1 MNKKQ
6 VLLGLAIL
14 LVLLF
19 FSLWAAYVALQWF
32 QSLNASVAA
41 ALTTALV
48 GLVGLW
54 YAQWQ
59 SKTRDIAESHRASKI
74 EVYDAFFDIVEKFQR
89 NNVDVSDGE
98 NIPEWLKE
106 GFRKLNRGLIVWG
119 SPGVIAAYL
128 KFRTTSTGGGNILA
142 AVDEMYREIR
152 KDLGNS
158 NFRLRPGDLIRI
170 GLKDPNELK

>member
-1 MNKKQ
+1 MKKQ
-6 VLLGLAIL
+6 TLLSMLIL
-14 LVLLF
+14 LIIVSLC
-19 FSLWAAYVALQWF
+19 LWAFYAALIWF
-32 QSLNASVAA
+32 QALNPSVAA

-74 EVYDAFFDIVEKFQR
+74 EVYSAFFDIVDKFQSGD
-89 NNVDVSDGE
+89 VDVGDGGD
-98 NIPEWLKE
+98 IPDWLKD
-106 GFRKLNRGLIVWG
+106 GFRKINRGLIVWG
-119 SPGVIAAYL
+119 SPGVISAYI
-128 KFRTTSTGGGNILA
+128 KYRTVSTSDGDVLA
-142 AVDEMYREIR
+142 AVDAMYREIR

>member
-6 VLLGLAIL
+6 ILTGITVLLSAIAFIL
-14 LVLLF
+14 LAVYLAF
-19 FSLWAAYVALQWF
+19 QWF

-41 ALTTALV
+41 SLTTASV

-74 EVYDAFFDIVEKFQR
+74 DVYNAFFDIVEKFQA
-89 NNVDVSDGE
+89 NNVDVGDGK
-98 NIPEWLKE
+98 NLPDWLKE

-119 SPGVIAAYL
+119 SPGVITAYL
-128 KFRTTSTGGGNILA
+128 KFRTTSTGGGDVLA
-142 AVDEMYREIR
+142 AVDAMYREIR

-158 NFRLRPGDLIRI
+158 NFRLRPGDIIRI